1 MQLRYHL
8 TLLVVLAA
16 CGPAPVPNAPP
27 PDGDVT
33 DLIDGTPGLN
43 DIEPDHCGAAAFD
56 VYLGEPVAVLQGVPI
71 SREYRV
77 VPFDGIV
84 TQEYNAYRINF
95 RLNGRGAIDRV
106 DCG

>member
-1 MQLRYHL
+1 MQLRYL
-8 TLLVVLAA
+8 TLLAVLAA
-16 CGPAPVPNAPP
+16 CGPAPGPDAPP
-27 PDGDVT
+27 PDGGLT
-33 DLIDGTPGLN
+33 DLIDVTPGLN

-56 VYLGEPVAVLQGVPI
+56 VYLGQPVGVLQGVPI
-71 SREYRV
+71 SRDYRV

-95 RLNGRGAIDRV
+95 RLNGRGAIAKV

>member
-1 MQLRYHL
+1 MRLCYL
-8 TLLVVLAA
+8 ILPVVLAA
-16 CGPAPVPNAPP
+16 CGHPPSPDAAPP
-27 PDGDVT
+27 PDDNALYGDV
-33 DLIDGTPGLN
+33 TPGLN

-56 VYLGEPVAVLQGVPI
+56 VYLGQPVAVLEGVPV

-84 TQEYNAYRINF
+84 TQEYDAYRINF
-95 RLNGRGAIDRV
+95 RLNDRAKIAKV